1 MRQAIIIDD
10 MDADRFFLRRQIRK
24 VFPDCEIKE
33 FAYATDAMSY
43 IKTPARDMV
52 DVIFVDINMPRMDGF
67 AFADAFDSLYA
78 ETKGNTRLY
87 IVSSSIN
94 PDDEAVAAK
103 HPAITGFLLKP
114 TSAKMLEEVA
124 AKV

>member
-1 MRQAIIIDD
+1 MRQAMIIDD

-24 VFPDCEIKE
+24 AFPDCEIKE

-43 IKTPARDMV
+43 LKTPARKEV

-67 AFADAFDSLYA
+67 AFADAFHSLYA
-78 ETKGNTRLY
+78 EIKGATRLY

-94 PDDEAVAAK
+94 PDDEDIAAQ
-103 HPAITGFLLKP
+103 HPAISGFILKP
-114 TSAKMLEEVA
+114 TSAKMLEEIA
-124 AKV
+124 AKA